1 MHFNNEGEFLIQN
14 KSNHFVQFKS
24 VFKKVTDDI
33 LGFDDTRFLG
43 FKKKNIAGELVDD
56 ILGTDI
62 PREYRNPGRTP
73 KPKTGTEDA
82 PKEPPAG
89 TVEEPEPQPVSPM
102 PDPIRG
108 EMKGNIAEYLR
119 KRRMARRG
127 RASTILGARRRA
139 RGEM

>member
-1 MHFNNEGEFLIQN
+1 MHFNNEGEFLTQS

-24 VFKKVTDDI
+24 AWKKLTDDV
-33 LGFDDTRFLG
+33 LGFDDTRMLG
-43 FKKKNIAGELVDD
+43 FKNKNIYGELVDD

-73 KPKTGTEDA
+73 KTGTEDA
-82 PKEPPAG
+82 PKEPLAG
-89 TVEEPEPQPVSPM
+89 TVKEPEPQPVSPM

-119 KRRMARRG
+119 KRKMARRG
-127 RASTILGARRRA
+127 RASTILGARTKA